1 MSLTSATDVQ
11 AVFIEADTD
20 ALDADSISQSQTPS
34 GAGNLTINGAKASGG
49 VATFDSARQVTIT
62 SAGNDS
68 ARTFTVTGTDTKGDT
83 VTEDIT
89 GPNNTTVTGS
99 VFFATVTQIA
109 VDGAVGTNTSAGNG
123 LGASGAIFT
132 GANRVKGAQ
141 ITTGGTV
148 GDIGFKETSQT
159 GTTKFF
165 YTVATTTKDYIEP
178 YIPDSGILFRD
189 GSYLDMPSG
198 TVASATVYYG

>member
-1 MSLTSATDVQ
+1 MGLQLQVKTFKPAAASTTSVA
-11 AVFIEADTD
+11 AA
-20 ALDADSISQSQTPS
+20 QTL
-34 GAGNLTINGAKASGG
+34 G
-49 VATFDSARQVTIT
+49 
-62 SAGNDS
+62 SAGNMTLAAGASTGAFNGTNTAQVITLTSTGNIS

-89 GPNNTTVTGS
+89 GPNNSTVTGS

-123 LGASGAIFT
+123 AGASGAIFT

-178 YIPDSGILFRD
+178 YIPDNGILFRE
-189 GSYLDMPSG
+189 GSFLDMPSG